1 MLGRPKVPARSQ
13 DLVFLDPDDDLGAIR
28 SKLDSS
34 SAEEVYL
41 VIPRKSSVLRTPLDY
56 RILARIA
63 NELPS
68 ETIIVTGDGNR
79 RRLAQQEGFRT
90 KRSLRTLKHL
100 MLGPD
105 QQPPPLVLPDWAPG
119 LASSAMIS
127 AVILAAAALVL
138 VAVPIMR
145 VTLAPRTMEVN

>member
-68 ETIIVTGDGNR
+68 ETIIVSGDGNR
-79 RRLAQQEGFRT
+79 RRLAEQEGFRT

-105 QQPPPLVLPDWAPG
+105 QRPPPFVMPDWAPSLPKLVLT
-119 LASSAMIS
+119 LA
-127 AVILAAAALVL
+127 VLLGVAALVFL
-138 VAVPIMR
+138 ALPILQ
-145 VTLAPRTMEVN
+145 VTL